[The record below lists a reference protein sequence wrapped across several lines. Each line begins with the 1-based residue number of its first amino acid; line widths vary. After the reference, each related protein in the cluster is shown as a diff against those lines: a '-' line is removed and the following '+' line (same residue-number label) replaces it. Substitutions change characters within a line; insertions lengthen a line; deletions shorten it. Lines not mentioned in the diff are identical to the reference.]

1 MMRTLFLLVCLAAS
15 ALAAQN
21 PSDTS
26 DAAQTQQLRDQV
38 RERWHQVVRRQLDL
52 KPEQAAK
59 LEGTEDRFAA
69 QRRVIGQRQRGV
81 QEALR
86 GQLQPGVAAN
96 ADSVRRLMDVR
107 DQNRAALAQLERD
120 EEKEMA
126 GYLTPVQ
133 RARYQFLRQRLQ
145 ERIVEMRRQRNQ
157 PLPPRIRRRL
167 R

>member
-1 MMRTLFLLVCLAAS
+1 MMRTLFLLLRLGAS

-26 DAAQTQQLRDQV
+26 DAAQTQQLRDQI
-38 RERWHQVVRRQLDL
+38 RARWQQVVRRQLEL
-52 KPEQAAK
+52 KPDEAAK
-59 LEGTEDRFAA
+59 LQETEDRFAS
-69 QRRVIGQRQRGV
+69 QRRAIAQRQRGV

-96 ADSVRRLMDVR
+96 ADSVRRLMDAR
-107 DQNRAALAQLERD
+107 DQNRTALSQLERD
-120 EEKEMA
+120 EDKEMA

-157 PLPPRIRRRL
+157 PLPPRVRRRL

>member
-1 MMRTLFLLVCLAAS
+1 MRTLLVLLCLRAP
-15 ALAAQN
+15 ALTAQN
-21 PSDTS
+21 PPDTS
-26 DAAQTQQLRDQV
+26 DAAQTQQLRDQIRV
-38 RERWHQVVRRQLDL
+38 RWQQVVRRQLDL
-52 KPEQAAK
+52 KPDQAAR
-59 LEGTEDRFAA
+59 LQQTEDRFAA
-69 QRRVIGQRQRGV
+69 DRRAIAQRQRGV

-86 GQLQPGVAAN
+86 GQLQPGIAAN
-96 ADSVRRLMDVR
+96 ADSVRRLMDAR

-120 EEKEMA
+120 EDKEMA

-157 PLPPRIRRRL
+157 PLPPRVRRRL

>member
-1 MMRTLFLLVCLAAS
+1 MMRTLLLLVCLAAS

-26 DAAQTQQLRDQV
+26 DAAQTQQLRDQI
-38 RERWHQVVRRQLDL
+38 RARWRQVVRRQLDL
-52 KPEQAAK
+52 KPDQAGK
-59 LEGTEDRFAA
+59 LEETEARFAT
-69 QRRVIGQRQRGV
+69 QRRAIAQRQRGV

-96 ADSVRRLMDVR
+96 ADSVRRLMDAR
-107 DQNRAALAQLERD
+107 DQNRAALSQLERD
-120 EEKEMA
+120 EDKEMA

-133 RARYQFLRQRLQ
+133 RARYQVLRQRLQ

-157 PLPPRIRRRL
+157 PLPPRVRRRL